1 MFTKKF
7 WKATGERAV
16 KTLAQ
21 SALATA
27 TAAGTGLIDTDWVGV
42 ASTAGMATVLSLL
55 SSLASSGAGGDDGP
69 SLGGEE
75 LS

>member
-7 WKATGERAV
+7 WKAATERAA

-21 SALATA
+21 SAIATI
-27 TAAGTGLIDTDWVGV
+27 TAAGTGLIDTDWVGI

-55 SSLASSGAGGDDGP
+55 SSIASSGTNGDGP
-69 SLGGEE
+69 SLGAEQ
-75 LS
+75 LHS